1 MIEGNS
7 VKIVRGI
14 EKVNLTPEEK
24 EKPFFIVRDFDNK
37 LIVTCQYIA
46 NPEMNICLYDNQF
59 CFLLNSPPE
68 DLMINLTRF
77 LARKNLKIILYNFES
92 KNLKNFIDGTYIK
105 ILEGNKVIKK
115 DDRVCTVIRNFDD
128 SLKISCSHYPQ
139 EINIVLYR
147 NKQLIFSVGCGG
159 NGNFTIDLTSF
170 LENNNLKIVP
180 NNDIKVPEITEGR

>member
-1 MIEGNS
+1 
-7 VKIVRGI
+7 
-14 EKVNLTPEEK
+14 
-24 EKPFFIVRDFDNK
+24 
-37 LIVTCQYIA
+37 
-46 NPEMNICLYDNQF
+46 
-59 CFLLNSPPE
+59 
-68 DLMINLTRF
+68 MINLTRF

-115 DDRVCTVIRNFDD
+115 DDIVSTVIRNFDD
-128 SLKISCSHYPQ
+128 SLKISCFHYTQ